1 MADENKNQDPEE
13 ENKGAS
19 NDDDFGLPD
28 FEFEALED
36 DDEEDTEDSTE
47 SAGEVSLESDDDLP
61 SMDDGDLED
70 LDLDLEGV
78 DLEGIE
84 DIDLDNLDDLGDLDL
99 EDLDLDDLDADL
111 EDLDKAIEET
121 EVPVAASAE
130 KIEDIFKSEAPD
142 NTEEPLVDDGE
153 FYEEESF
160 GDFDGEFDE
169 DAPVA
174 EESNETIEDS
184 VVAEEEELPEPGE
197 LPSPEDHDG
206 FDSSIFDDDTEGL
219 DLGSGAE
226 APIPFAKRD
235 LPGEYKHDEDH
246 QDSVSQAEID
256 SSKGKFVRIVV
267 LGIILFFG
275 IGAGFLYWNGT
286 LFGDDSGEN
295 KEVAENTTET
305 KKPEVKEE
313 KEAEDTATGE
323 NKAETKTPTEK
334 PATTKPKAEQPKQTP
349 KQTTPKQTTTKPAA
363 SKPAGSGVS
372 TMGAATGQ
380 RHIIVGSFLDEGTAL
395 AYADKLASQGENP
408 TVIPPFN
415 NAPNYRVAVASYAN
429 FAAANSNLER
439 YRETYN
445 GAWILKY

>member
-13 ENKGAS
+13 ENRGAS

-36 DDEEDTEDSTE
+36 DDEEDAEDNTV
-47 SAGEVSLESDDDLP
+47 SAGAVSSESDDDLP
-61 SMDDGDLED
+61 SMDDGDMED

-111 EDLDKAIEET
+111 EDLDKAIEDT

-130 KIEDIFKSEAPD
+130 KIEDIFKDEVAPD
-142 NTEEPLVDDGE
+142 TTEEPLADDGE

-169 DAPVA
+169 EAPVA
-174 EESNETIEDS
+174 EESNETIEDN
-184 VVAEEEELPEPGE
+184 VAEQEELPAPGD
-197 LPSPEDHDG
+197 LPSLEDQED

-235 LPGEYKHDEDH
+235 LPGEYKHDED
-246 QDSVSQAEID
+246 QQEQVSQTEID

-267 LGIILFFG
+267 LGVILFFG

-286 LFGDDSGEN
+286 LFGDGSGEN
-295 KEVAENTTET
+295 KEVAENTEA
-305 KKPEVKEE
+305 KKPEVK
-313 KEAEDTATGE
+313 KEATAEDASAGE
-323 NKAETKTPTEK
+323 NEAETKAPTEK
-334 PATTKPKAEQPKQTP
+334 PAATKPKTAQPQQHKQ
-349 KQTTPKQTTTKPAA
+349 TPKQTTTKPAG
-363 SKPAGSGVS
+363 SRPAGSGVS

-415 NAPNYRVAVASYAN
+415 NAPNYRVAVASFAN
-429 FAAANSNLER
+429 FATANSNLER